1 MECIVCYENTTRTT
15 PITECGH
22 KIHHKCLLKWKYICN
37 YNHVQLTCPYCTQPI
52 DNMRKT
58 RSECR
63 NDIYYLCDLLRKFN
77 TTHNLKGANIRHN
90 ERMRIIIKIFKV
102 FNTNKSIIY
111 KDEDLIRITRKKIC
125 FLKKNLTELEVDLN
139 KTLMRKLNHEL
150 DETHRILEI
159 YTL

>member
-15 PITECGH
+15 PIIECGH

-37 YNHVQLTCPYCTQPI
+37 YNHAQLTCPYCTQPI

-63 NDIYYLCDLLRKFN
+63 DDVKTLQELINKFY
-77 TTHNLKGANIRHN
+77 TTDKLKEDNIKHNQRI
-90 ERMRIIIKIFKV
+90 RIIIKIFKI

-111 KDEDLIRITRKKIC
+111 KDEDLIRVTRKKIC
-125 FLKKNLTELEVDLN
+125 FLKQNL
-139 KTLMRKLNHEL
+139 KEL
-150 DETHRILEI
+150 DEDLHL
-159 YTL
+159 